1 MTRRPAFFVVNNY
14 HVTTSLFKPITIF
27 LDMEIE
33 QISAHC
39 REFFRSKTLKHK
51 GTFYLIKMV
60 FFFEFASQSF
70 EFPE

>member
-33 QISAHC
+33 QISCIAGNFL
-39 REFFRSKTLKHK
+39 EVK
-51 GTFYLIKMV
+51 
-60 FFFEFASQSF
+60 
-70 EFPE
+70 P